1 MAGFHIVMRMVTK
14 DQVIEMLET
23 INDPE
28 LGVDIWTMGLIYD
41 IDIRSD
47 QEIFIRM
54 TFTSPFCPAGEQIK
68 DEVRDGLKLLQ
79 FERVNIDVT
88 FDPPWQPSPALK
100 TALGLGS

>member
-1 MAGFHIVMRMVTK
+1 MVTK